1 MVTVGVTCATS
12 LHGYTIGDMESP
24 TSYLSDSAYR
34 QNYSIVSTS
43 SLCDDSECWCD
54 GSGRCVSMLF
64 NHFMHIDEDIL
75 DYKTDR
81 YVPLNTSVYKF
92 PIKVDSSTAD
102 ELSVEEVGAS
112 IETLGPSYEYFMRQ
126 VPLPSEDPGL
136 VSVNIYDY
144 KSVCF
149 NIASVLAAVRDSDVP
164 DGAISLLDAG
174 NDHSWVLCIDNM
186 IQQRISEAL
195 CEVGAS
201 PIVKPPTYFGVV
213 PAGFDETHS
222 MDLVVLGISALN
234 DGTIPTVGDI
244 HSKVWCDVYCKS
256 CDGVRAVRTAVVTLS
271 ITLKPV
277 SMYGGVRPSTKQISY
292 VIHNVIL

>member
-1 MVTVGVTCATS
+1 MYATS
-12 LHGYTIGDMESP
+12 LHGCTTGDMESP

-34 QNYSIVSTS
+34 QNYSVVSTS
-43 SLCDDSECWCD
+43 SLCDDDECWCEC
-54 GSGRCVSMLF
+54 SGRCVSMLF
-64 NHFMHIDEDIL
+64 NHYMHIDEDIL
-75 DYKTDR
+75 DPKNER
-81 YVPLNTSVYKF
+81 YTPLKTSVYTF
-92 PIKVDSSTAD
+92 PIRVDSSTAD
-102 ELSVEEVGAS
+102 ELSVEEVGPS

-144 KSVCF
+144 KSICF
-149 NIASVLAAVRDSDVP
+149 NATSILAAVRDSDIP
-164 DGAISLLDAG
+164 DGALSLFDAG
-174 NDHSWVLCIDNM
+174 NDHSWVLCINNM

-201 PIVKPPTYFGVV
+201 PIVKPPTYSRVV
-213 PAGFDETHS
+213 PVGFDDSHK
-222 MDLVVLGISALN
+222 MDLVVLGITALKN
-234 DGTIPTVGDI
+234 GITPTIGDI
-244 HSKVWCDVYCKS
+244 HSKKWYDVTCES

-277 SMYGGVRPSTKQISY
+277 SMYGGVRPSTKEISY